1 MGKITES
8 LTVSFDLRMLG
19 LILLFAATA
28 IWGYRD
34 LMDEIDLAKT
44 LPEPGTGYYIIDESD
59 PNAKKTW
66 PATRIEYQMKDQ
78 ASRTAIERLNE
89 KIVELEAEI
98 KELREN

>member
-34 LMDEIDLAKT
+34 LMDGIEVAKQ
-44 LPEPGTGYYIIDESD
+44 LPSPGTGHYIIDESD
-59 PNAKKTW
+59 PNAQKTW
-66 PATRIEYQMKDQ
+66 PPTKVEY
-78 ASRTAIERLNE
+78 TLPPIHTLYPH
-89 KIVELEAEI
+89 L
-98 KELREN
+98 L